1 MGSGKTTLGEALG
14 RIAGDVSSF
23 LPAGCRYV
31 DLDHHIEEREGMS
44 VREIFR
50 ARGEA
55 AFRRLEAETLRE
67 LSGSDDIIVGC
78 GGGTPCHSGNMEW
91 MNARG
96 LTVLLEAS
104 HATLLRRLL
113 EAQEQRPLL
122 AGLSPEELAG
132 FISAKLDERAPWY
145 GMARVRFGSDRLESV
160 GEIADTVEAFG
171 LMLKQA
177 GHL

>member
-1 MGSGKTTLGEALG
+1 
-14 RIAGDVSSF
+14 
-23 LPAGCRYV
+23 
-31 DLDHHIEEREGMS
+31 MS

-50 ARGEA
+50 VRGEE
-55 AFRRLEAETLRE
+55 AFRRLEAEALRE
-67 LSGSDDIIVGC
+67 LGSGDDIIVGC

-91 MNARG
+91 MNTRG

-145 GMARVRFGSDRLESV
+145 GMARIRFGSDRLESAA
-160 GEIADTVEAFG
+160 EIADTVEAFG
-171 LMLKQA
+171 RMLEQA

>member
-23 LPAGCRYV
+23 LPAGCRYA
-31 DLDHHIEEREGMS
+31 DLDRHIEEREGMS

-50 ARGEA
+50 MRGEE
-55 AFRRLEAETLRE
+55 AFRRLEAEALRE
-67 LSGSDDIIVGC
+67 LGSGDDI
-78 GGGTPCHSGNMEW
+78 MEW
-91 MNARG
+91 MNTRG

-122 AGLSPEELAG
+122 AGLSPEELAD

-145 GMARVRFGSDRLESV
+145 GMARIRFGSDRLESAA
-160 GEIADTVEAFG
+160 EIVDTVKAFG
-171 LMLKQA
+171 RMLEQA

>member
-23 LPAGCRYV
+23 LPAGCRYA
-31 DLDHHIEEREGMS
+31 DLDRHIEEREGMS

-50 ARGEA
+50 VRGEE
-55 AFRRLEAETLRE
+55 AFRRLEAEALRE
-67 LSGSDDIIVGC
+67 RGSGDDIMVGC
-78 GGGTPCHSGNMEW
+78 GGGTACHSGNLEW
-91 MNARG
+91 MNTRG

-145 GMARVRFGSDRLESV
+145 GMARIRFGSDRLESAA
-160 GEIADTVEAFG
+160 EIADTVEAFG
-171 LMLKQA
+171 RMLEQA

>member
-1 MGSGKTTLGEALG
+1 M
-14 RIAGDVSSF
+14 
-23 LPAGCRYV
+23 
-31 DLDHHIEEREGMS
+31 
-44 VREIFR
+44 REIFR
-50 ARGEA
+50 MRGEE
-55 AFRRLEAETLRE
+55 AFRRLEAEALRE
-67 LSGSDDIIVGC
+67 LGSGDDIIVGC

-91 MNARG
+91 MNTRG

-145 GMARVRFGSDRLESV
+145 GMARIRFGSDRLESAA
-160 GEIADTVEAFG
+160 EIVDTVKAFG
-171 LMLKQA
+171 RMLEQA